1 MTRHHGMKKLLHDFF
16 DRYFSDEESIILLI
30 LLTIGLAV
38 LVLLGGVLWPLI
50 AAVIIAYLMQG
61 LVNLL
66 LRYGLPSGPAFV
78 LVYTL
83 FIGIF
88 LLLLLYLL
96 PQAGTQL
103 RRLANEFPNLLNVW
117 RDSLLALPQHYPIF
131 SDSQVQ
137 AFMDGLGGE
146 IGSFGQTMLE
156 YSLASLPN
164 VFTWLILLV
173 LVPILVFFL
182 MKDKDELVHWA
193 GNFLPRNRPLMSRIW
208 KEMDQQIANYVRG
221 KVVEILIVGVVAYAL
236 FVVLEINYAL
246 LLSVLVGLSVIVP
259 YIGATAVT
267 LPVAAVAYVQWGTG
281 SEFYTV
287 LIAYLILQ
295 ILDGNVLV
303 PIIFSEAVNLH
314 PVAIIAAVLV
324 FGGIWGLA
332 GVFFAIPLAT
342 LIKAIINSWPSRMQA
357 RPPLDSAA

>member
-1 MTRHHGMKKLLHDFF
+1 MKKLLNDFL
-16 DRYFSDEESIILLI
+16 DRYFHDEESIILLI
-30 LLTIGLAV
+30 LLTLGLVV

-66 LRYGLPSGPAFV
+66 LRYGLSAGLAFTG
-78 LVYTL
+78 VYTL

-96 PQAGTQL
+96 PQAWTQF
-103 RRLANEFPNLLNVW
+103 RRLASELPNLLNVW
-117 RDSLLALPQHYPIF
+117 QESLLSLPDNYPIF
-131 SDSQVQ
+131 SEAQVR
-137 AFMDGLGGE
+137 AFIDGLGGE
-146 IGSFGQTMLE
+146 IGGFGQTILE
-156 YSLASLPN
+156 FSLASLPSI
-164 VFTWLILLV
+164 FAWMILLV
-173 LVPILVFFL
+173 LVPILVFFM
-182 MKDKDELVHWA
+182 MKDKDELVQWA
-193 GNFLPRNRPLMSRIW
+193 GNILPRNRPLMSRIW
-208 KEMDQQIANYVRG
+208 KEMDEQISNYIRG
-221 KVVEILIVGVVAYAL
+221 KVVEILIVGSAAYVL
-236 FVVLEINYAL
+236 FVIVGINYAL

-267 LPVAAVAYVQWGTG
+267 VPVAAVAYVQWGISG
-281 SEFYTV
+281 EFYTV
-287 LIAYLILQ
+287 LIAYLVLQ

-342 LIKAIINSWPSRMQA
+342 LIKAIINSWPSRMQS
-357 RPPLDSAA
+357 RPEEQEG